1 MIFLGGCSTHK
12 FFLWK
17 WSSSDCGGI
26 LSAFGNE
33 AVRRMEA
40 SSLSLTHSPSFTQ
53 SIIAVNIAPWRLFSI
68 ELLCSIPVSLHPQVH
83 PLLSF
88 EFSLIIHFSLPFLQA
103 NESTPREPTTS
114 FQNTKLET
122 PTDDESQKLSSPEVC
137 ITFYFLLW
145 DMTYPLWS
153 FSIDVL
159 QMKNVSENSDQSKGT
174 APDVSSLLWDW
185 TLKVSYKSFGNEAGE
200 TRNQSLSL
208 WHWIISH
215 VSSISLIICM

>member
-1 MIFLGGCSTHK
+1 MK
-12 FFLWK
+12 Q
-17 WSSSDCGGI
+17 
-26 LSAFGNE
+26 FGE
-33 AVRRMEA
+33 WRHPP
-40 SSLSLTHSPSFTQ
+40 SLSPTLPLSLNQSLLSTLLLEDCFQLNFCAAYQFLCIHKCIPSF
-53 SIIAVNIAPWRLFSI
+53 
-68 ELLCSIPVSLHPQVH
+68 
-83 PLLSF
+83 LLSF
-88 EFSLIIHFSLPFLQA
+88 LSFIRFSLPFLQA

-122 PTDDESQKLSSPEVC
+122 PTDDESQKLSSSEVC

-174 APDVSSLLWDW
+174 APDVSSLLWGW

>member
-1 MIFLGGCSTHK
+1 
-12 FFLWK
+12 
-17 WSSSDCGGI
+17 
-26 LSAFGNE
+26 
-33 AVRRMEA
+33 MEA
-40 SSLSLTHSPSFTQ
+40 SSLSLTHSSSFTQ

-88 EFSLIIHFSLPFLQA
+88 EFSLIYPFLTTIFAGKWINTQGTHNQLSEYKTGNPYYWWWITKTVIIRGMHNILFSPLRHDLPLMVLFYWCVA
-103 NESTPREPTTS
+103 N
-114 FQNTKLET
+114 L
-122 PTDDESQKLSSPEVC
+122 
-137 ITFYFLLW
+137 
-145 DMTYPLWS
+145 
-153 FSIDVL
+153 
-159 QMKNVSENSDQSKGT
+159 KNVSENSDQSKGT
-174 APDVSSLLWDW
+174 APDVSSLLWGW